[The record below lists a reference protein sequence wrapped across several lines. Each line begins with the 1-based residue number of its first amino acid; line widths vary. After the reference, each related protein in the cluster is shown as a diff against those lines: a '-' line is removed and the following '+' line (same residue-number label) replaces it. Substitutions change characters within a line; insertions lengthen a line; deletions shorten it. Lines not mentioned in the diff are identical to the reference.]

1 MSVEHKEHGMA
12 ATQPGL
18 NTPDPRC
25 AWVRRSGHAA
35 RRSGWRSDRA
45 RSSAITDVP
54 DRP

>member
-18 NTPDPRC
+18 NTPT
-25 AWVRRSGHAA
+25 RSGHAA
-35 RRSGWRSDRA
+35 RRSGRRSDRA